1 MWSIAVC
8 FIIKYMNDLMAQ
20 SKFWQWSQNV
30 TLFRRS
36 HTNSLACKTAAARA
50 LYTAV
55 VYYIHYLVDCTK

>member
-1 MWSIAVC
+1 
-8 FIIKYMNDLMAQ
+8 MNDLMAQ

-36 HTNSLACKTAAARA
+36 HTNSLVRKTAAARA